1 LLHELLPKATQIA
14 VLVNSKFPDSEDQM
28 RDVQEAA
35 RKLGLQVRVLN
46 ASTDDDIDMRFATL
60 AEQRADALMVAA
72 DPFFTARRSR
82 IIALAGRHAVR
93 FTICAIGPP
102 LEAYSAMEP
111 ILRQRFAKLVFMPAK
126 S

>member
-72 DPFFTARRSR
+72 DHSLLPDAAAS
-82 IIALAGRHAVR
+82 
-93 FTICAIGPP
+93 
-102 LEAYSAMEP
+102 
-111 ILRQRFAKLVFMPAK
+111 
-126 S
+126 